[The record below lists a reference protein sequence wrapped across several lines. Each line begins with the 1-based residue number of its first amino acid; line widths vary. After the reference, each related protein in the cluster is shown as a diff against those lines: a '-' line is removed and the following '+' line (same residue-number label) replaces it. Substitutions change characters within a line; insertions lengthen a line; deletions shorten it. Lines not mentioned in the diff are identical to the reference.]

1 MREEIG
7 RLIQLQN
14 LDQTIK
20 KLNATKKELTAEA
33 VEADRKSGADK
44 RNAADRAEESKSFR
58 AAMHKR
64 EAELKAIE
72 GKIDRLQTQ
81 LNIIKTNKEYAALQ
95 HEIVGLKA
103 DSSRLEDEILR
114 MIERVEADE
123 AELKRL
129 AAESDKAAQAAKGR
143 NQAIETALADA
154 DARIERLKKERAE
167 LAAGIP
173 AEYLAPYN
181 RLLRKGDG
189 RAMAACRSFVC
200 EGCRMSLTANTVNL
214 LMAGNR
220 LVYCHSCGRILY
232 LADDEDVHGGI
243 GAGRT

>member
-72 GKIDRLQTQ
+72 AKIDRLQTQ
-81 LNIIKTNKEYAALQ
+81 LNTVKTNKEYAALQ
-95 HEIVGLKA
+95 HEITGLKA

-114 MIERVEADE
+114 MLEQVEADGI
-123 AELKRL
+123 ELKRL
-129 AAESDKAAQAAKGR
+129 AAESDKAAQAAKER
-143 NQAIETALADA
+143 KQAIETALADA
-154 DARIERLKKERAE
+154 DARIERLKKERGE